1 MQDEVVA
8 PKGMERV
15 FLLPGELCVAREP
28 LFLATLLGSCVA
40 VCLYNKKT
48 GTAAMNHFV
57 RDRRVN
63 STEPSGKFGDT
74 STSYLIKSL
83 LQDDPT
89 IGHYEAKVFGG
100 GAVVGHLGVGMGIG
114 KDNIEVALEILGQF
128 KIPIVEKDVGG
139 KNGRKIYFNT
149 MTKNVDVRPIGMR
162 HKDYEGRKVR
172 VLLVDDSQVIRK
184 ILRKDIEGTKDFEVC
199 GEASDAYEARDLIL
213 ELDPDVISL
222 DIIMPKLD
230 GLDFLEKL
238 MKFKPKPV
246 VIVSTIAKVGSPIAL
261 RAKKLGACCV
271 IDKEELA
278 LYGGPVHARNEYLAA
293 LKTASLSG
301 V

>member
-1 MQDEVVA
+1 MNDEVLV
-8 PKGMERV
+8 PQGLERV
-15 FLLPGELCVAREP
+15 FLLPGELCVARQP

-40 VCLYNKKT
+40 VCLYNRKT

-57 RDRRVN
+57 RDRRIN
-63 STEPSGKFGDT
+63 ATEPSGKFGDT
-74 STSYLIKSL
+74 STSYLINSL

-100 GAVVGHLGVGMGIG
+100 GAVVGHLGVGLGIG
-114 KDNIEVALEILGQF
+114 RDNIAVAFEILSQY
-128 KIPIVEKDVGG
+128 KIPIVEQDVGG
-139 KNGRKIYFNT
+139 KHGRKIYFNT
-149 MTKNVDVRPIGMR
+149 KTKNVDVRPIGMR
-162 HKDYEGRKVR
+162 HKDYSGRKVR
-172 VLLVDDSQVIRK
+172 VLIVDDSQVVRK
-184 ILRKDIEGTKDFEVC
+184 ILRKDIECSKEFEVC
-199 GEASDAYEARDLIL
+199 GEAGDVFEARDKIL

-222 DIIMPKLD
+222 DIIMPKMD

-238 MKFKPKPV
+238 MKYQPKPV
-246 VIVSTIAKVGSPIAL
+246 VIVSTIAKVGSPIAA

-271 IDKEELA
+271 IDKEELS

-301 V
+301 A

>member
-8 PKGMERV
+8 PAGMERV

-28 LFLATLLGSCVA
+28 SFLATLLGSCVA
-40 VCLYNKKT
+40 VCVYNRKT

-57 RDRRVN
+57 RDRRVD

-114 KDNIEVALEILGQF
+114 RDNIAVALAVLEHY
-128 KIPIVEKDVGG
+128 KIPVVEQDVGQ
-139 KNGRKIYFNT
+139 KHGRKIYFNT
-149 MTKNVDVRPIGMR
+149 KTTQVDVRPIVMR
-162 HKDYEGRKVR
+162 HKDYSGRKVR
-172 VLLVDDSQVIRK
+172 VLIVDDSEVIRK
-184 ILRKDIEGTKDFEVC
+184 ILRKDIEGSPEFEVC
-199 GEASDAYEARDLIL
+199 GEASDAYQARDLIL

-246 VIVSTIAKVGSPIAL
+246 VIVSTIAKAGSPIAL

-271 IDKEELA
+271 IDKEELS
-278 LYGGPVHARNEYLAA
+278 LYKGPVYARNKYLAA

>member
-1 MQDEVVA
+1 MQDEVLA
-8 PKGMERV
+8 PSGMERV

-40 VCLYNKKT
+40 VCLYNRKT

-63 STEPSGKFGDT
+63 STEPSGRFGDT

-89 IGHYEAKVFGG
+89 ISHYEAKVFGG

-114 KDNIEVALEILGQF
+114 EDNIAVALDILNQF
-128 KIPIVEKDVGG
+128 RIPVVEKDVAG

-149 MTKNVDVRPIGMR
+149 QTTTVDVRPIVMR
-162 HKDYEGRKVR
+162 HKDYSDRKVR
-172 VLLVDDSQVIRK
+172 VLIVDDSAVIRK
-184 ILRKDIEGTKDFEVC
+184 ILRKDIECSKDFEVC
-199 GEASDAYEARDLIL
+199 GEAGDAYEARDMIL

-222 DIIMPKLD
+222 DIIMPGLD
-230 GLDFLEKL
+230 GLGFLEKL
-238 MKFKPKPV
+238 MKYKPKPV
-246 VIVSTIAKVGSPIAL
+246 VIVSTIAKAGSPVAA
-261 RAKKLGACCV
+261 RAKKLGAVCA
-271 IDKEELA
+271 IDKEELS
-278 LYGGPVHARNEYLAA
+278 LYKGPSYARNKYLAA